1 MSFSHSL
8 RRQDGAQLHRAGSCY
23 FTKIASDI
31 FFKPQS
37 CRTLLSLLKQFPF
50 NRKRVNL
57 IDTKLALSGNDKLRC
72 PKEECI
78 FDGKRKKARE
88 ESRPK
93 RVRHR
98 AKPTHNKRTV
108 VHRILCMVELGITF
122 IITFFCF
129 KKKLPL

>member
-8 RRQDGAQLHRAGSCY
+8 RRQDGGQLHRAGSCY
-23 FTKIASDI
+23 FMKIASDI
-31 FFKPQS
+31 SFKPQS
-37 CRTLLSLLKQFPF
+37 CRTLLYRLKQFPF

-78 FDGKRKKARE
+78 FDGKRKKTRE

-93 RVRHR
+93 RIRHR
-98 AKPTHNKRTV
+98 AKPTRNKRTV
-108 VHRILCMVELGITF
+108 VHRILCTVELGI
-122 IITFFCF
+122 
-129 KKKLPL
+129 